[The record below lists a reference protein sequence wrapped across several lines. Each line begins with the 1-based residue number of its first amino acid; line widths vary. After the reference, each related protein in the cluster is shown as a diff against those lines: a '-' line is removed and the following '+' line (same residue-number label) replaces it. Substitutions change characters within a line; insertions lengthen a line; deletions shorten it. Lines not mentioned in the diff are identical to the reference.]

1 LMKETDLSAVL
12 LDWSSTFI
20 RFSMH
25 DFNRFTRSA
34 GLSLAQMN
42 VLMHLHYRGPSE
54 VTNFCEMMQVSPA
67 GASQMIERM
76 VQQGMVQRT
85 EIPGDRR
92 VRLVSLTESGRQ
104 VVLDSI
110 AARQAW
116 IEQLV
121 ARLSAEEQERIAA
134 ALQTLNERAS
144 GLDVPPV

>member
-1 LMKETDLSAVL
+1 MKETDLSAVL

>member
-1 LMKETDLSAVL
+1 MKETDLSAVL

-121 ARLSAEEQERIAA
+121 DRLSAEEQVRIAA
-134 ALQTLNERAS
+134 ALRTLNERAS